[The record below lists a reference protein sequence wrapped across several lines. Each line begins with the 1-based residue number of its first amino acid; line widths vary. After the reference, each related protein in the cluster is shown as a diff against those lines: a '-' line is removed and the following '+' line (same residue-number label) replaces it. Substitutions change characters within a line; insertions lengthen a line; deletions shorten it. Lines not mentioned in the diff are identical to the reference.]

1 MEEHRYIMGK
11 KSKSKSKSKSSKEQV
26 VEVVEEQ
33 STDIQEA
40 SSEQVE
46 VVETSKKTKKV
57 VCFSDDFES
66 LFQLRETENSLRD
79 QKQKLIKEHD
89 AKMKE
94 LNTLLKRNRK
104 EQNTLF
110 NKLPN
115 VHAAEVKI
123 ASKEKRKRTGK
134 NTGGFNKEQEVP
146 KVLVKYLGLD
156 ADKKL
161 PRPQVMHLLNE
172 KFKSEN
178 LKNGQITVLDK
189 KNAKKLGKPEGYEIT
204 FSQGQTFLASFYN
217 KESSVDV

>member
-1 MEEHRYIMGK
+1 MGK
-11 KSKSKSKSKSSKEQV
+11 KSKSKSKSKSSKEHV
-26 VEVVEEQ
+26 EEVVEEPG
-33 STDIQEA
+33 TDIVQV
-40 SSEQVE
+40 SSEQ

-57 VCFSDDFES
+57 VCFTDDFES

-146 KVLVKYLGLD
+146 KVLVKY
-156 ADKKL
+156 
-161 PRPQVMHLLNE
+161 
-172 KFKSEN
+172 
-178 LKNGQITVLDK
+178 VL
-189 KNAKKLGKPEGYEIT
+189 AI
-204 FSQGQTFLASFYN
+204 S
-217 KESSVDV
+217 